1 MYTTL
6 KDGGGTSIDH
16 LGRLSRRVK
25 GKFPK
30 MNVDVVL
37 TRPGSSQRNEQ
48 SRSVEAHWLYNGSE
62 LSWSIRKRNG
72 KIVKHS
78 NTLFTQKKCVKEMSL
93 LYSEVIKETRQLR
106 CNRCFLPRDM
116 RRA

>member
-6 KDGGGTSIDH
+6 KDGVGTCVDH

-25 GKFPK
+25 GEFPK

-37 TRPGSSQRNEQ
+37 TKPGSSQRNEQ
-48 SRSVEAHWLYNGSE
+48 SKSVEAHWLYNGFE

-78 NTLFTQKKCVKEMSL
+78 NTLFTHTHKKKTVKR
-93 LYSEVIKETRQLR
+93 K
-106 CNRCFLPRDM
+106 
-116 RRA
+116 